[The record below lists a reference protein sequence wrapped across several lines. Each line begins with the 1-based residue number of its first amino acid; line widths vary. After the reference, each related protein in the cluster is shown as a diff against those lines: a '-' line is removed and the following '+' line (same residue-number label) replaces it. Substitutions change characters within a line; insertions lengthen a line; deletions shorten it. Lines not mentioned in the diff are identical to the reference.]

1 MQKQLLLF
9 HNAVSAYFSGN
20 NTMLEATMKQFSIK
34 VYILYLSIYL
44 PIYMFACLTGNKAML
59 EATMKQF
66 SIKVNILHLT
76 IHLYVRLYL

>member
-44 PIYMFACLTGNKAML
+44 SDPNIDIIQIKITTKLSVFMFI
-59 EATMKQF
+59 
-66 SIKVNILHLT
+66 S
-76 IHLYVRLYL
+76 